1 MSEQPGRYQRS
12 FSGMLGAM
20 VILVLVVVGFVVFRD
35 VNRNDPPSPVKAE
48 DYLTPAK
55 YARTAADFPL
65 LAPKKLPD
73 GWIATSVTFDQGK
86 KQAWHLGCLTEDRRY
101 VGLEQAHRPIP
112 DMVEEYVDPDA
123 EQGDDVTTGGETW
136 QSWTDAGGDTALVR
150 RGDDVTTLVV
160 GQVPLA
166 TLETFIA
173 TLH

>member
-12 FSGMLGAM
+12 FSGMIGAM

-35 VNRNDPPSPVKAE
+35 LNRNDPPSPVQRV
-48 DYLTPAK
+48 DFLTPAK

-65 LAPKKLPD
+65 LAPHELPD
-73 GWIATSVTFDQGK
+73 GWIATSVSFTPGK
-86 KQAWHLGCLTEDRRY
+86 KQAWHLGCLTGERRY
-101 VGLEQAHRPIP
+101 VGLEQSHQAIP
-112 DMVEEYVDPDA
+112 AMVEQYVDPDA
-123 EQGDDVTTGGETW
+123 SQGGDVTTAGHTW
-136 QSWTDAGGDTALVR
+136 QSWTDSGGDLALVR

-160 GQVPLA
+160 GRVPQA